1 MSKCRSMYAGSSGS
15 VYNVNANSP
24 GNGNGKWQ
32 GLAPITNMRPHL
44 VPYVRTRAN
53 GDDRNVV
60 FCMNQLGGVGRVSNM
75 FASTADG
82 VHSESCAHS
91 AGSTLGA
98 ILGGASDD
106 NSNAY
111 FKIKYLI
118 SYQNF
123 FTLSDYEVL
132 DSNKNKMSGSSITDV
147 SSANTPGG
155 QKYIEIL
162 VPCGQKGR
170 TPGGGFEFSFT
181 IRDKNTNN
189 TTDYVV
195 TTAKDITAG
204 SPDEAS
210 GVGMANGEDMIC
222 LLKTFQENTTA
233 VAVLGGGAPTGCA
246 GTGTTLGS
254 YSQSSVPNSITLQW
268 QGASETYYNNPPN
281 TTSWP
286 TTNGGSYPSWAF
298 QGEIAGDATNSQT
311 SQGQSIQ
318 KENINDI
325 IVKEYYYN
333 VTLQSFPGE
342 ASGLKSLTVKYI
354 DNANA
359 AEETC
364 IYAITLNTAN
374 SSSGVGTFT
383 AQLTSGND
391 LLRLSELGTSNFT
404 YSLFSI
410 N

>member
-189 TTDYVV
+189 TT
-195 TTAKDITAG
+195 
-204 SPDEAS
+204 
-210 GVGMANGEDMIC
+210 NC
-222 LLKTFQENTTA
+222 
-233 VAVLGGGAPTGCA
+233 
-246 GTGTTLGS
+246 
-254 YSQSSVPNSITLQW
+254 
-268 QGASETYYNNPPN
+268 
-281 TTSWP
+281 
-286 TTNGGSYPSWAF
+286 
-298 QGEIAGDATNSQT
+298 
-311 SQGQSIQ
+311 
-318 KENINDI
+318 
-325 IVKEYYYN
+325 
-333 VTLQSFPGE
+333 
-342 ASGLKSLTVKYI
+342 
-354 DNANA
+354 
-359 AEETC
+359 
-364 IYAITLNTAN
+364 
-374 SSSGVGTFT
+374 
-383 AQLTSGND
+383 GNH
-391 LLRLSELGTSNFT
+391 G
-404 YSLFSI
+404 
-410 N
+410 

>member
-60 FCMNQLGGVGRVSNM
+60 FCMNQLGGVGRISNM

-98 ILGGASDD
+98 VLLGSSND

-111 FKIKYLI
+111 FKIKYLM
-118 SYQNF
+118 STSNS

-132 DSNKNKMSGSSITDV
+132 DSNNNKMSGSSITDV
-147 SSANTPGG
+147 STANTPGG

-189 TTDYVV
+189 TADYVV
-195 TTAKDITAG
+195 TTGKDITAG

-210 GVGMANGEDMIC
+210 GVGLSPINDDMIK
-222 LLKTFQENTTA
+222 LLTTFKENGGDG
-233 VAVLGGGAPTGCA
+233 VVVLGGGAPTGCA
-246 GTGTTLGS
+246 TTGTTLGS
-254 YSQSSVPNSITLQW
+254 YSQSSGSNSITLQW
-268 QGASETYYNNPPN
+268 KGASEDYYNNPPN
-281 TTSWP
+281 TTSWA

-298 QGEIAGDATNSQT
+298 QGAIAGDATNTQT

-318 KENINDI
+318 KETDEYGTITC
-325 IVKEYYYN
+325 YYYN
-333 VTLQSFPGE
+333 ISLQSFPGD
-342 ASGLKSLTVKYI
+342 ASGLKSLVVIYEQ
-354 DNANA
+354 DANANGQPC
-359 AEETC
+359 EYT
-364 IYAITLNTAN
+364 ITLSTPND
-374 SSSGVGTFT
+374 SGYGTFT
-383 AQLTSGND
+383 AQLTSGDD
-391 LLRLSELGTSNFT
+391 LLRLSESSKLT
-404 YSLFSI
+404 YNLYSI

>member
-281 TTSWP
+281 TTSWA

>member
-1 MSKCRSMYAGSSGS
+1 MYAGSSGS

-32 GLAPITNMRPHL
+32 GLAAITNMRPHL

-60 FCMNQLGGVGRVSNM
+60 FCMNQLGGVGRISNM